1 MKKTFSLVSAAAC
14 MAALTAAAF
23 PVTAASAEKIYGT
36 MNIPYA
42 DFYAAEIDGAYEV
55 DAVSSATR
63 ARDENSKAKW
73 QMNQEG
79 GLVAGTY
86 RRYSRA

>member
-1 MKKTFSLVSAAAC
+1 

-23 PVTAASAEKIYGT
+23 PVTAASAKKIYGT

-42 DFYAAEIDGAYEV
+42 DFYAAEIDSAYEV